1 MKLGSSAV
9 GCFTEMRQKEE
20 GLPQTLD
27 LRIKKETGYV
37 WMQTQRVK
45 ALGYASGCG
54 WSWKNGQNYDYLYVW
69 KVVAGLGEESNWE
82 NGIEI
87 GK

>member
-37 WMQTQRVK
+37 
-45 ALGYASGCG
+45 
-54 WSWKNGQNYDYLYVW
+54 
-69 KVVAGLGEESNWE
+69 
-82 NGIEI
+82 
-87 GK
+87 